1 MGRIL
6 RDKGKARE
14 RNNPSPARRDTNGN
28 GPDPH
33 LDKSKDDDDASIAG
47 EEDPG
52 SAEDTLYRR
61 PGKDQLAARL

>member
-6 RDKGKARE
+6 RDKSETRE
-14 RNNPSPARRDTNGN
+14 RWNRPPARHDSD

-33 LDKSKDDDDASIAG
+33 LDKGKDDDDASVAG

-61 PGKDQLAARL
+61 PGKDQLAGRL